1 MSAPPP
7 TPAPDP
13 DAPTDEVLAA
23 GMAVLQATREREG
36 QLALAVSRRLRDPR
50 RDPVRDALN
59 LIEGAQQLRT
69 ECVRQICA
77 AYAADLARQRAA
89 AEERSIAQRQPP
101 PGGQQTPPPPPITA
115 APVLRCEAC
124 KEAPP
129 ADVVV
134 HDKLQPGS
142 TCPVCP
148 VGVLRMDAGGSDV

>member
-36 QLALAVSRRLRDPR
+36 QLALAVSRRLR
-50 RDPVRDALN
+50 N